1 MNTSTG
7 EQRKQLIEEIMQQHA
22 DGVITLGVAIRR
34 LRLEITGFDQET
46 FAKMCGMSTRALYQL
61 ETDKG
66 NPTLGT
72 LDSVLRKFG
81 LRLGLMKAA
90 APGQT
95 GMASIRHPHLA
106 EPPPNHK
113 ASDKASGVVTRG
125 SKPNRATRGK
135 PSTGRGR

>member
-95 GMASIRHPHLA
+95 GMASIRQPHLA
-106 EPPPNHK
+106 
-113 ASDKASGVVTRG
+113 
-125 SKPNRATRGK
+125 
-135 PSTGRGR
+135 

>member
-95 GMASIRHPHLA
+95 SMALMRQPHLG
-106 EPPPNHK
+106 EPPPNYK

-125 SKPNRATRGK
+125 SKPNRATRSKPATGK
-135 PSTGRGR
+135 GR